1 MNRKAMDKGIIVA
14 GSMIVDNLKKI
25 DIYPGPCNLTP
36 IRKNEMALGGLV
48 NNCIQDLARIDP
60 EIPLKALGIV
70 GDDTCGNFIFEKLGK
85 FSTIDVSALQ
95 KRGDTSF
102 TDVMYDSVR
111 RTRAYFQFYGSNA
124 DLCIDDFDFDKV
136 TGSIMHVGYMLLLD
150 NLDQP
155 HPVYGTK
162 MGEVLHKAQSYGIKT
177 SIDIVS
183 EESDRYR
190 TVVAPALKYVDYCI
204 INEMEAGKIVG
215 IPASDEDGHIIE
227 ENMPKICR
235 ALRELGVRDW
245 IIVHARDASYG
256 LDTDG
261 TFIRMDCIDI
271 PRSLIVATTGAG
283 DAFCSGA
290 PPHAALVL
298 GEEGTGKRTLLNAC
312 AQSLFCEAKDKPCG
326 ACAPCRRF
334 AARSHPDVHR
344 IERKKSVGVDEVRDL
359 TAALQIAPYEGG
371 YKAAIIEDAGAMTP
385 QAQNCLLKTLEEP
398 PEKTV
403 FLLAAASE
411 SKLLSTILSRC
422 MIVRLS
428 PFSEQKVCDILRA
441 QGAPAERA
449 AQLAA
454 LSGGSGGK
462 AL

>member
-85 FSTIDVSALQ
+85 FSNIDVSALQ
-95 KRGDTSF
+95 KRGETSF

-190 TVVAPALKYVDYCI
+190 TVVAPALEYVDYCI

-215 IPASDEDGHIIE
+215 IPSSDENGHIIE

-290 PPHAALVL
+290 LYGAYKGMSMKEAMYFA
-298 GEEGTGKRTLLNAC
+298 TGVASC
-312 AQSLFCEAKDKPCG
+312 SLFSASASDGVRSYDETLKLCAEYPVPACE
-326 ACAPCRRF
+326 
-334 AARSHPDVHR
+334 
-344 IERKKSVGVDEVRDL
+344 E
-359 TAALQIAPYEGG
+359 
-371 YKAAIIEDAGAMTP
+371 YKI
-385 QAQNCLLKTLEEP
+385 
-398 PEKTV
+398 
-403 FLLAAASE
+403 
-411 SKLLSTILSRC
+411 
-422 MIVRLS
+422 
-428 PFSEQKVCDILRA
+428 
-441 QGAPAERA
+441 
-449 AQLAA
+449 
-454 LSGGSGGK
+454 
-462 AL
+462 